1 MNDYLK
7 NHIGKYITIGV
18 NFMYNGSQRE
28 EYVQG
33 KLKDVK
39 DDILIIDQYIPF
51 SSIFN
56 KESETVKLTREIN
69 IQRTIPE
76 TIKIF

>member
-1 MNDYLK
+1 MNEYLK
-7 NHIGKYITIGV
+7 NHIGKYITVGV
-18 NFMYNGSQRE
+18 NFMANGSKRE

-51 SSIFN
+51 SNLFN
-56 KESETVKLTREIN
+56 KELETIKLTREIN
-69 IQRTIPE
+69 IQKTIPE